1 MWRSM
6 EEGSMSQQS
15 TMTPRARA
23 AGLIERL
30 EATRAAMRS
39 QLQVS
44 FLLLAAL
51 AVLQLAGLLA
61 FVDWLFV
68 MPASVR
74 IMGWGVIGILAGLL
88 LVPVLFAF
96 SRTKLGRQ
104 HAAVEVEARFPQL
117 GQRVR
122 TMLDYAEPDAE
133 PTPAAPGLVDALA
146 ADTEERT
153 RTLDFRILADRHV
166 ARRFGAV
173 VLVFTALYAIL
184 LIVSSEARIA
194 AQRLLLLPASYTE
207 LQVSPGDQA
216 IKVGDELTVQA
227 TLTGRP
233 VDKLELQHRPPG
245 GDGWTTISLAPEQD
259 SAKAQKLLGAF
270 QTTLKDCRD
279 DLEYRVVAGPVESPV
294 YHLTILRP
302 LVLKSVEAT
311 IEPPAYTRRPPAVV
325 KEGDFKAIAGSRV
338 QLRITL
344 DREPSAARLILS
356 AAGTP
361 LPLAIDGNT
370 LTGELAPVEKDLEY
384 LIEAEASDG
393 QRLENVPRFRIEVV
407 PDRKPT
413 VRILKPKEQIEVTP
427 STEVHMRIEASDDF
441 GLSAVGIVY
450 QIGSGPRQTLLL
462 QHDPAQPTSLKAE
475 AVLPLEEHELS
486 LQDAITYFAFAEDNH
501 PNSPQR
507 TTTDLQ
513 FIDIRPYKRT
523 YQLLDAGGS

>member
-1 MWRSM
+1 MAP
-6 EEGSMSQQS
+6 QS

-61 FVDWLFV
+61 LLDWLFV

-74 IMGWGVIGILAGLL
+74 IMGWGVIGVLAGLL
-88 LVPVLFAF
+88 LLPVLFAF
-96 SRTKLGRQ
+96 SKTKLGRR

-122 TMLDYAEPDAE
+122 TMLDYTEPDSE
-133 PTPAAPGLVDALA
+133 PTPAAPGLVDALD
-146 ADTEERT
+146 ADTEEQT
-153 RTLDFRILADRHV
+153 RTLDFRSLADRRV

-173 VLVFTALYAIL
+173 VLVYAALYAIL
-184 LIVSSEARIA
+184 LIVSSEAQIA

-233 VDKLELQHRPPG
+233 VEKLELQHRPTG
-245 GDGWTTISLAPEQD
+245 GDGWTAISLAPEHD
-259 SAKAQKLLGAF
+259 SKAQKLLGTF
-270 QTTLKDCRD
+270 QTTMKDCRD

-294 YHLTILRP
+294 YHLTILRS
-302 LVLKSVEAT
+302 LVLNSVEAT
-311 IEPPAYTRRPPAVV
+311 VEPPAYTRRPPALV
-325 KEGDFKAIAGSRV
+325 KEGNFKAIAGSRV
-338 QLRITL
+338 RFRITL
-344 DREPSAARLILS
+344 DREPSAARLALS
-356 AAGTP
+356 PAGTP
-361 LPLAIDGNT
+361 LPLAIDRNT
-370 LTGELAPVEKDLEY
+370 LTGELASVEKDLEY
-384 LIEAEASDG
+384 QIDAEARDG

-462 QHDPAQPTSLKAE
+462 QRDPTQPTSLKTE
-475 AVLPLEEHELS
+475 AILPLEEHELG

-523 YQLLDAGGS
+523 YQLLDTGGS